1 MFLDRSINKQWVKL
15 HSPRFLFH
23 SIKKCLF
30 HRWIQSFSW
39 WNSCHLPG
47 LLQVII
53 GKWSP
58 EQGKNYIFYHYS
70 YPIYPQLQLGSVH
83 PKDVLVV
90 FGMVVTGTNPLLGV
104 SKDSADLTPTR
115 GFPEMLGS
123 ILVGGSE
130 SFKHWLVVWN
140 MNFMTFHILGIIN
153 PTHKLI
159 FHIFQR
165 GRLNHQ
171 PV

>member
-1 MFLDRSINKQWVKL
+1 MISRTG
-15 HSPRFLFH
+15 
-23 SIKKCLF
+23 KKTIFFTTIVTPFTPNC
-30 HRWIQSFSW
+30 SW
-39 WNSCHLPG
+39 DQC
-47 LLQVII
+47 
-53 GKWSP
+53 
-58 EQGKNYIFYHYS
+58 Y
-70 YPIYPQLQLGSVH
+70 

-140 MNFMTFHILGIIN
+140 MNFMTFHILGIMN
-153 PTHKLI
+153 PTDTLI